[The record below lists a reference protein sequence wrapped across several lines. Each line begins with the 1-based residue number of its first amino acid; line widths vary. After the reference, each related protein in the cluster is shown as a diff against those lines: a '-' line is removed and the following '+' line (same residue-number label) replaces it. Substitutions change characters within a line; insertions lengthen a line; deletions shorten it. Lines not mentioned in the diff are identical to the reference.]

1 MIFNKFNTI
10 VLASITLAL
19 GADGA
24 QLRGR
29 ELTKMT
35 CPKTMPTGNA
45 SCAQY
50 LPTGMSMGKC
60 FWESTS
66 ATVHTFDSCECLGS
80 TMQWSNCLG
89 GAESIITKPT
99 ATPKPTTTADSD
111 ATWCPQSAPTT
122 GTICNLPAPKIN
134 GVCQFWATAQ
144 GKTTHTECKCAEG
157 GSLFTCTTTTK

>member
-66 ATVHTFDSCECLGS
+66 TTVHTFDSCECLGS
-80 TMQWSNCLG
+80 TMKWSNCLG
-89 GAESIITKPT
+89 GAEAI
-99 ATPKPTTTADSD
+99 TPKPTAAPKPTPAGDEV
-111 ATWCPQSAPTT
+111 TWCPQSAPTN
-122 GTICNLPAPKIN
+122 GTICNLPDPKIN

-144 GKTTHTECKCAEG
+144 GKTTYTECKCAKG
-157 GSLFTCTTTTK
+157 GSPFTCQTTSK